1 LTDLDPGAF
10 ATHRATVRDG
20 LELAYV
26 HEGAGGTPLLVLH
39 GWPETRRIWWRNIG
53 PLAAGGFEVIA
64 PDLRG
69 FGDSGLAPDD
79 RYDTV
84 ASALDLQA
92 LVTEVLGHERIT
104 AAGGDFGGVIIED
117 MGLRFPGLIERQ
129 CLFNTIP
136 PLLEPFA
143 PTPEVRQAADYFR
156 RQGRDA
162 DALAAE
168 LRTPEERRGYV
179 AQFYGSRF
187 WAAPG
192 SFDRDAV
199 AFMTEP
205 FADAGKLRAS
215 FGLYESALGTRPLTA
230 PPRLFE
236 RNPIPTLIL
245 YGPEDHVIPRNFPEL
260 MERAFEDAV
269 GPFVAPRA
277 GHFLQ
282 WERADLLNRALR
294 AFLLAPA

>member
-1 LTDLDPGAF
+1 MTDAGFGALPVE
-10 ATHRATVRDG
+10 RAEVRDG
-20 LELAYV
+20 LELAYIRA
-26 HEGAGGTPLLVLH
+26 GAGGRPLLLVH
-39 GWPETRRIWWRNIG
+39 GWPETGRIWARNVG
-53 PLAAGGFEVIA
+53 PLAQAGFEVIV

-69 FGDSGLAPDD
+69 FGDSGLAPDE

-84 ASALDLQA
+84 ASSLDLHA
-92 LVTEVLGHERIT
+92 LVTEVCGYDRC
-104 AAGGDFGGVIIED
+104 AACGGDFGGAIVQD

-129 CLFNTIP
+129 CLFNTIAP
-136 PLLEPFA
+136 VLEPWE
-143 PTPEVRQAADYFR
+143 PPPEVRQAADYFV

-162 DALAAE
+162 DALTAE
-168 LRTPEERRGYV
+168 LRTPGERRRYV

-192 SFDRDAV
+192 AFDRAAV

-215 FGLYESALGTRPLTA
+215 FGLYESALGTRPLAA

-236 RNPIPTLIL
+236 RTPVPTLIL
-245 YGPEDHVIPRNFPEL
+245 YGPEDHVIPREFPDL
-260 MERAFEDAV
+260 MARACEEPI
-269 GPFVAPRA
+269 GPFVVPGA

-282 WERADLLNRALR
+282 WERADLLNRALIH
-294 AFLLAPA
+294 FLLR